1 MSFLT
6 LCKRN
11 EVSLVRQLS
20 HLRLHPRLAF
30 SAWTPRQVLSLL
42 AALIVSISPTPA
54 TAQTVSV
61 PAGLSNHF
69 GFGIEAGQGDTWMPE
84 SGIAW
89 DYRWQYLAGGVNT
102 NQGWETWNPNGTF
115 ALYYAMEADQRG
127 FIPMFP
133 YYELFQSSGNCNSCN
148 ENQKTLTNLNTP
160 ATMRAY
166 FDNFALLMKRLGP
179 GTYDGIKGFS
189 KTALVNVEPDFSGG
203 YTVQAVNNGVC
214 FSFCT
219 GRGNDPA
226 LLRASVATSGHPDV
240 AAYPDTYVGATQALA
255 HLRDLYAPNVLLGY
269 EVSPWATGVDIGMD
283 SNPNLNAAAMG
294 QQVGVFLRKTG
305 PHEVLF
311 SDPLDRDAGQY
322 KAQFGQNRWWDRL
335 NVRFPNFAR
344 WEQYLNGSITADNN
358 TPMLLWQVP
367 VGNQYFQTE
376 NNTDGHYQDN
386 RAEYIFGHIP
396 ELIQTGVIGALFGPG
411 NGGNSAYGDNKHD
424 GVTNP
429 PAFCTTDGI
438 STGQI
443 CNDHPSSVADD
454 DGGYIR
460 MMGKAYY
467 QNTVALAGAPASPP
481 ATAPA
486 PAPALAP
493 ENVPLRVELG
503 QAIVDPGTASMGQ
516 DVTFRQD
523 VRVTTDA
530 TLLIDF
536 ELWDSQGQKVWQIWH
551 DNQSLH
557 PGGVQTDTAVL
568 TIPESLP
575 AGQYTFVAGVFSAGW
590 GIEYAWNSTAGVL
603 TIGE

>member
-1 MSFLT
+1 VALVLASLT
-6 LCKRN
+6 P
-11 EVSLVRQLS
+11 V
-20 HLRLHPRLAF
+20 
-30 SAWTPRQVLSLL
+30 
-42 AALIVSISPTPA
+42 AALSVSIPT
-54 TAQTVSV
+54 
-61 PAGLSNHF
+61 GLPTHF
-69 GFGIEAGQGDTWMPE
+69 GFGIEAGQGDTWIPE

-102 NQGWETWNPNGTF
+102 NQGWETWSPNGTF

-127 FIPMFP
+127 VIPMFP

-160 ATMRAY
+160 SVMRAY

-179 GTYDGIKGFS
+179 GTHDGIKGFS
-189 KTALVNVEPDFSGG
+189 KTALVNVEPDYSGG

-214 FSFCT
+214 FSFCS

-226 LLRASVATSGHPDV
+226 LLRASVASSGHPDL
-240 AAYPDTYVGATQALA
+240 AGYSDTYAGYTQALA

-269 EVSPWATGVDIGMD
+269 EVSPWATGVDIGVD
-283 SNPNLNAAAMG
+283 TNPNLNAAAMG
-294 QQVGVFLRKTG
+294 QQVGTFLSKAG

-311 SDPLDRDAGQY
+311 NSPLDRDAGQY
-322 KAQFGQNRWWDRL
+322 KALFGQNRWWDRL

-344 WEQYLNGSITADNN
+344 WEQYLNGSVTADNN
-358 TPMLLWQVP
+358 KPMLLWQVP

-376 NNTDGHYQDN
+376 NNTDGHFQDN

-396 ELIQTGVIGALFGPG
+396 ELIQAGIIGVLFGPG
-411 NGGNSAYGDNKHD
+411 NGGSTSYGDNTHD

-454 DGGYIR
+454 DGGFIR

-467 QNTVALAGAPASPP
+467 QNTVALAGTNAALAPAPEP
-481 ATAPA
+481 APA
-486 PAPALAP
+486 PAPQ
-493 ENVPLRVELG
+493 NVPLRVELG
-503 QAIVDPGTASMGQ
+503 QTIVDPGTVSVGH

-523 VRVTTDA
+523 VRVTTEA

-557 PGGVQTDTAVL
+557 PGGALTDTAVL

-575 AGQYTFVAGVFSAGW
+575 VGQYTFVAGVFSAGW
-590 GIEYAWNSTAGVL
+590 GIEYAWNPAAGFL
-603 TIGE
+603 TVGE